1 MAKTWQVVFA
11 FIGIFMAG
19 TFTGGL
25 LALRIARQLA
35 PQRPGFNQGAVE
47 QFVPGQMG
55 KLAEQLD
62 LTKEQREKIRPI
74 LQHSG
79 EALRRLRQDTQRET
93 HEILERMHDRVALE
107 LTPEQLVKFD
117 KMREQQRQRFLQGA
131 QERKNRPGPPPDG
144 RPKGDGDQQ
153 HPDAMPPPATPAE
166 TPPGK

>member
-35 PQRPGFNQGAVE
+35 PQHPGFNQGAVE

-55 KLAEQLD
+55 KLAQQLD

-74 LQHSG
+74 VQRSG
-79 EALRRLRQDTQRET
+79 EALRRLRQDAQRET
-93 HEILERMHDRVALE
+93 HEILERMHDRVAVE
-107 LTPEQLVKFD
+107 LTPEQLITFD
-117 KMREQQRQRFLQGA
+117 KMREQQRQRFMQGA
-131 QERKNRPGPPPDG
+131 QDRKGRPGPPPDG
-144 RPKGDGDQQ
+144 WPKSQGDQ
-153 HPDAMPPPATPAE
+153 HPDATPPPPAA
-166 TPPGK
+166 PPGK